1 MRSRMAAKVLCGLVV
16 AACLAQCHA
25 DASYGSRQL
34 QQYSSAVQV
43 LDEEG
48 NYVGDI
54 NMDYEP
60 IQGHALQSSS
70 MEKGA
75 LQQEV
80 AKAEAQG
87 GKCRKFHARA
97 IPMFDSPSDVSD
109 TVSSVMVPVT
119 GRLLSASV
127 EMNLTH
133 TKAGSAGVKLFYGNS
148 PTNRPH
154 LVLKDPCGTNEPHC
168 DHFGQNWESVL
179 FSDESV
185 ESFPQDEMEAPF
197 TGEYKP
203 VQPLSISKVGAGLNA
218 GEGGTFGR
226 WTLESHIPGEQDAPD
241 MEWTLQLCYV
251 PDEASVEGVLDE
263 MDVGETLEIADQQA
277 GAMAASFVRRITG
290 RLGSRIPGPARGF
303 MAYMGGLFVE
313 LAACYGI
320 GEAYR
325 ILELWYC
332 NTFGGPIFLG
342 IQFVTDPTCPTD
354 LPALSTWLIP
364 ILEGAQS
371 Y

>member
-1 MRSRMAAKVLCGLVV
+1 
-16 AACLAQCHA
+16 
-25 DASYGSRQL
+25 
-34 QQYSSAVQV
+34 
-43 LDEEG
+43 
-48 NYVGDI
+48 
-54 NMDYEP
+54 
-60 IQGHALQSSS
+60 

-277 GAMAASFVRRITG
+277 GAMAASFVRRPRKAWQPHPGTQG
-290 RLGSRIPGPARGF
+290 ASWRTWRPVRRARRLPRHRRG
-303 MAYMGGLFVE
+303 LQNP
-313 LAACYGI
+313 
-320 GEAYR
+320 
-325 ILELWYC
+325 ELWYC
-332 NTFGGPIFLG
+332 NTLRANLPWH
-342 IQFVTDPTCPTD
+342 QFVTDPTAQRT
-354 LPALSTWLIP
+354 PALSTWLIP
-364 ILEGAQS
+364 ARGGPVLLSE
-371 Y
+371 

>member
-1 MRSRMAAKVLCGLVV
+1 VSHAVVCALVV
-16 AACLAQCHA
+16 AASVTQCYA
-25 DASYGSRQL
+25 DVSRQL
-34 QQYSSAVQV
+34 QQYSGAVQV

-48 NYVGDI
+48 NYVGDVS
-54 NMDYEP
+54 MDFEP
-60 IQGHALQSSS
+60 IQGHALHSQSL
-70 MEKGA
+70 EEGTA
-75 LQQEV
+75 LKAEV

-87 GKCRKFHARA
+87 GRCRRFHARA
-97 IPMFDSPSDVSD
+97 IPMFDSPSDVAD

-119 GRLLSASV
+119 GKLLSASV

-133 TKAGSAGVKLFYGNS
+133 PKAGSAGVELYFGNS
-148 PTNRPH
+148 PTDRPH
-154 LVLKDPCGTNEPHC
+154 LVLKDPCGTTEAHC
-168 DHFGQNWESVL
+168 DHFGEDMTGVM

-185 ESFPQDEMEAPF
+185 ESFPQDENEAPF

-203 VQPLSISKVGAGLNA
+203 VQPLSIARAGDGVNA
-218 GEGGTFGR
+218 AEGGTFGR
-226 WTLESHIPGEQDAPD
+226 WTLEAHVPGEDKAPE

-251 PDEASVEGVLDE
+251 PDENSVEGVLDE
-263 MDVGETLEIADQQA
+263 MAVGETLDVADQQA

-303 MAYMGGLFVE
+303 LTYLGGLYVE

-342 IQFVTDPTCPTD
+342 IQFVTDPTCPVD
-354 LPALSTWLIP
+354 VPPLSEWLIP
-364 ILEGAQS
+364 ILESAGS